1 MKQAWIGMMMAAVL
15 ALPALAASPPLPR
28 IKPGAAV
35 TAPLPSVPL
44 PRLKPG
50 TVPDA
55 PGAAVKPR
63 TRLALPPAQEPAP
76 PATGKV
82 RPGLPQAA
90 PVPLPSPAGEWRS
103 QDIAAG
109 RDACRQQ
116 LKGLDMVWSEAPAMG
131 HPGGCGAAAPILV
144 SQVAG
149 LAIEPPALTS
159 CAMAAGLHQ
168 WVSQTVRGAAQG
180 QLGQRVTGLRN
191 ATAYACR
198 GRNGARL
205 GKLSEHAYANA
216 LDISAFRLAD
226 GSAVTV
232 KEDWGL
238 GLSHKAAF
246 LKTVHGG
253 LCRVFTTVLGPG
265 SDGYHEDHFHTDM
278 KARRGGYRICQ

>member
-1 MKQAWIGMMMAAVL
+1 MKQTWFGVMMAAVL
-15 ALPALAASPPLPR
+15 AFPALAASPPLPR

-35 TAPLPSVPL
+35 TTPLPSVPL

-50 TVPDA
+50 TA
-55 PGAAVKPR
+55 PAAPAAAANPR
-63 TRLALPPAQEPAP
+63 PAKAPAPAQGPEP
-76 PATGKV
+76 PATAKV

-109 RDACRQQ
+109 RAACRQQ
-116 LKGLDMVWSEAPAMG
+116 LKGLAIVWSEAPAMG
-131 HPGGCGAAAPILV
+131 HPGGCGTPAPILV

-149 LAIEPPALTS
+149 LAIEPPAVTS
-159 CAMAAGLHQ
+159 CVMAAGLHQ
-168 WVSQTVRGAAQG
+168 WVSQTVRVAAQG
-180 QLGQRVTGLRN
+180 QLGQKVTGLHN

-226 GSAVTV
+226 GAALTV
-232 KEDWGL
+232 KDDWDRGL
-238 GLSHKAAF
+238 TRKAAF
-246 LKTVHGG
+246 LKMVHGG
-253 LCRVFTTVLGPG
+253 LCQVFTTVLGPG
-265 SDGYHEDHFHTDM
+265 SDGYHEDHFHVDM
-278 KARRGGYRICQ
+278 KGRRGGYRICQ